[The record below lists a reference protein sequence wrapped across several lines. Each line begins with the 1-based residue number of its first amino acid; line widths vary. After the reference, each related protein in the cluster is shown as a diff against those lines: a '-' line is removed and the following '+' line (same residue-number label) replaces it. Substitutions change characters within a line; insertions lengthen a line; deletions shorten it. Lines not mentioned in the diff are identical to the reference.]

1 MCIILGCLLM
11 PLKGYGY
18 GYGELGSS
26 LNPFHIA
33 LSNRYFD
40 NLNIQ
45 LKKDR
50 QLTSPTNTDPLL
62 LLVATCVGT
71 VMTVIFTWW
80 KYHHKKFV
88 KAQKSE
94 IVWVKEALDFY
105 CNNAQMAPGRA
116 FVKYQWYLTKIADF
130 LTKYSRNQK
139 FRNDLKSVFEMS
151 QDDSRLTPKEKQ
163 EIVEEFASNYK
174 FLLPEKQAVEKV

>member
-1 MCIILGCLLM
+1 M

-18 GYGELGSS
+18 EELGSS

-50 QLTSPTNTDPLL
+50 QLTSPTNTDPLS
-62 LLVATCVGT
+62 LVAIGVGT
-71 VMTVIFTWW
+71 VVTVIFAWW

-105 CNNAQMAPGRA
+105 CNNAQTAPGRA

-130 LTKYSRNQK
+130 
-139 FRNDLKSVFEMS
+139 
-151 QDDSRLTPKEKQ
+151 
-163 EIVEEFASNYK
+163 
-174 FLLPEKQAVEKV
+174 